1 MRRSV
6 VAILVVLLVIV
17 VDQLIKIDIKT
28 TFTLY
33 ENHSVI
39 GDWFHLVFIEN
50 RGMAFGMQFIG
61 TMFLALFR
69 VVAIVFFGYAL
80 FRLIKQKCPF
90 GLVVCL
96 SMIIAGAM
104 GNIIDNMFYGLIFTE
119 SNSIEVARLVPMGQ
133 GYGSF
138 LSGKVVDMFYFP
150 LFEWPEWIPFVG
162 GNTFFGAIFNFADAS
177 ISCGA
182 VALILFYHKYVSQ
195 FETLFSKK

>member
-133 GYGSF
+133 G
-138 LSGKVVDMFYFP
+138 
-150 LFEWPEWIPFVG
+150 
-162 GNTFFGAIFNFADAS
+162 
-177 ISCGA
+177 
-182 VALILFYHKYVSQ
+182 
-195 FETLFSKK
+195 

>member
-1 MRRSV
+1 MRRSI
-6 VAILVVLLVIV
+6 VAILVVLIVIV

-28 TFTLY
+28 TFTLC
-33 ENHSVI
+33 ENHAI
-39 GDWFHLVFIEN
+39 LGDWFHLVVIEN
-50 RGMAFGMQFIG
+50 RGMAFGMHFIG

-69 VVAIVFFGYAL
+69 VAAIIFFSYAL
-80 FRLIKQKCPF
+80 CRLVKNKCPY
-90 GLVVCL
+90 GLVVCM

-119 SNSIEVARLVPMGQ
+119 STYYETAHMVALGQ

-150 LFEWPEWIPFVG
+150 LFEWPKWMPIVG
-162 GNTFFGAIFNFADAS
+162 GDTFFGAIFNFADAS

-182 VALILFYHKYVSQ
+182 VALIIFYHKYISKL
-195 FETLFSKK
+195 EMLFKK

>member
-6 VAILVVLLVIV
+6 VAILVVLIVIV

-33 ENHSVI
+33 ENHAI
-39 GDWFHLVFIEN
+39 LGDWFHLVFIEN
-50 RGMAFGMQFIG
+50 RGMAFGMHFIG

-69 VVAIVFFGYAL
+69 VAAIVFFGYAL
-80 FRLIKQKCPF
+80 YRLIKNKCPY
-90 GLVVCL
+90 GLVVCM

-104 GNIIDNMFYGLIFTE
+104 GNIVDNMFYGLMFTE
-119 SNSIEVARLVPMGQ
+119 STYYEAARIVPLGQ
-133 GYGSF
+133 GYGTF

-150 LFEWPEWIPFVG
+150 LFEWPNWMPIVG
-162 GNTFFGAIFNFADAS
+162 GDTFFGAIFNFADAS

-182 VALILFYHKYVSQ
+182 VALIIFYHKYISKL
-195 FETLFSKK
+195 EMLFKKK